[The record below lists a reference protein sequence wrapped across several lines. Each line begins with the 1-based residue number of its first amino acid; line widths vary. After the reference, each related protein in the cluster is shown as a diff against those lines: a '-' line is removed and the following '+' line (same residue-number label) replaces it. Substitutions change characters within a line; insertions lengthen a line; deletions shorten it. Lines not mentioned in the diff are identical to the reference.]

1 MRPLPLA
8 AALAAA
14 LLAAAPPAPALQDDP
29 LVLKVNPFRKGLDGW
44 ERTGVEKAFTY
55 AAQETSLTV
64 KGQSGKEPPRLV
76 YTKIAWDSFTLA
88 MQVKSGTRK
97 VSVVLVPQPSGDM
110 LRLEIPRNA
119 VKSGKW
125 GDVSFVV
132 GGGKAELRAPGGEG
146 EEEKVLASADLP
158 ADRTFRFGFEAP
170 SGADGVVCNVRL
182 ERRYVDSPQI
192 CEEGFESTF
201 PGDSLGGWMPARPE
215 MASIFRAEN
224 GLLIGEVRTE
234 DYGWI
239 ALLGRSYKAYELR
252 MRALWPSS
260 SLEIRALE
268 APGVDG
274 KVNKFDTVQ
283 INVTDNLDPENV
295 NDIVVILDGGK
306 CTISVNG
313 KNVVDDKVKPDAQP
327 TIISLLVAR
336 GKRIFLRD
344 IRIKDLAPG
353 EGGGGFGGRREPAP
367 EEAKEPEVPK
377 TRWTATGGF
386 AEKDGGFEVEAAADA
401 GAGLLCGATT
411 ASYTLRFKVAAGAE
425 GLSIVPRANRGVDRS
440 AGIRLAEALFEGRE
454 WTDVGVTTRLLDCKV
469 TVNGEKAGGLEL
481 DDASGPPGIRVAGL
495 GKARIKD
502 LVFEVVK

>member
-1 MRPLPLA
+1 MRLLPPA
-8 AALAAA
+8 AAMAAA

-29 LVLKVNPFRKGLDGW
+29 LVLKINPFRKGLDGW
-44 ERTGVEKAFTY
+44 ERTGAEKAFAY
-55 AAQETSLTV
+55 AAEETSLAV

-76 YTKIAWDSFTLA
+76 YAKIAWDSFTLA

-97 VSVVLVPQPSGDM
+97 VSVVLVPQPSGDP

-125 GDVSFVV
+125 GDVSLVV
-132 GGGKAELRAPGGEG
+132 GGGKAELRAPEG

-158 ADRTFRFGFEAP
+158 ADRAFRFGFEAP
-170 SGADGVVCNVRL
+170 SGADGVVSNLRL
-182 ERRYVDSPQI
+182 ERRYADSPQI

-201 PGDSLGGWMPARPE
+201 PGDSLGGWVPARPE
-215 MASIFRAEN
+215 MASVFRAEN

-239 ALLGRSYKAYELR
+239 VLPGRRYKAYELR
-252 MRALWPSS
+252 MRALWPSN

-268 APGVDG
+268 APGADG

-283 INVTDNLDPENV
+283 VNVSDNLDPENV
-295 NDIVVILDGGK
+295 NDIVVRLDGGK
-306 CTISVNG
+306 CAISVNG
-313 KNVVDDKVKPDAQP
+313 KKVVDDKVKPDAEP
-327 TIISLLVAR
+327 TIISLLIAR
-336 GKRIFLRD
+336 GKRVFLRD

-353 EGGGGFGGRREPAP
+353 EGGEGFGGRRDPAP
-367 EEAKEPEVPK
+367 EEAKEPEAPK

-401 GAGLLCGATT
+401 GAGLLCGSTT

-454 WTDVGVTTRLLDCKV
+454 WTEVVVTTRLLDCRV

-495 GKARIKD
+495 GKARIRD
-502 LVFEVVK
+502 LVFEAVR